1 MAKALERKLSGSLL
15 DSPCLRVGK
24 HVCGLQSQLGVG
36 DVLNETAR
44 YKH

>member
-1 MAKALERKLSGSLL
+1 VS
-15 DSPCLRVGK
+15 
-24 HVCGLQSQLGVG
+24 GLQSQLGVG